1 MEGKPVSA
9 SRVTMTHLV
18 QPTEANPL
26 GSVHGGVIMRLVDE
40 VGAVAAI
47 RHARR
52 PVVTAAVDRL
62 SFRSPVS
69 VGNLLILKASVNF
82 VGRTSMEVGVRVEA
96 EDLPTGQVTH
106 TSSAYLVYVALDDQ
120 GRPSPVPPLI
130 PETDEDRRR
139 MAEAEFRRRL
149 RLMKLGHEKEGLS
162 RPPQ

>member
-9 SRVTMTHLV
+9 SRVLMTHLV
-18 QPTEANPL
+18 QPTEVNPL
-26 GSVHGGVIMRLVDE
+26 GTAHGGVIMRLVDE
-40 VGAVAAI
+40 IGAVAAI

-52 PVVTAAVDRL
+52 PVVTAAVDSL
-62 SFRSPVS
+62 SFRSPVY

-82 VGRTSMEVGVRVEA
+82 TGRTSMEVGVRVEA
-96 EDLPTGQVTH
+96 EDLTTGKMTH

-139 MAEAEFRRRL
+139 MAEAELRRRL
-149 RLMKLGHEKEGLS
+149 RLMKLGRE
-162 RPPQ
+162 